1 MQPNLRNLALWLLT
15 ALLVSGCD
23 IAAEE
28 VPDATVTTS
37 PSATATLAATA
48 VTPEPVQELVLWVA
62 PAYAPDQ
69 DTEASAIFSARLD
82 AFIET
87 HPNVSLIVRTKSNQ
101 GDSGLLQMLISANL
115 AAPDT
120 LPDLVTLDQEAL
132 AVAAAEGILLPLED
146 WGDPPADEEWY
157 DFSVLSART
166 ENIFFGLPFAGD
178 AEVFAYR
185 SARFNDIPL
194 TWERL
199 LDENNLFCWPLADP
213 LAALTIGEYRL
224 LGGELAD
231 DEGQPMLQPGILST
245 VLAFYADAQAA
256 QLLPPF
262 TLTAASSEACWEA
275 LSVDQVSAGVVPL
288 ENLIHQVGNSLSAVP
303 IPSRDESGL
312 SFVNTWSWG
321 LTSQRPERIV
331 LAGELAAWLSDPAF
345 VGEWSQ
351 ALGYLPARASA
362 LATWDD
368 ERQLALASSL
378 VTLASTR
385 PSSAFL
391 LPFSAAITTAIG
403 DVLTR
408 EITPAVAAS
417 NAVRAIQE

>member
-1 MQPNLRNLALWLLT
+1 MQPNLKKLALWFLT
-15 ALLVSGCD
+15 ALLFSGCD

-28 VPDATVTTS
+28 IAEATVGT
-37 PSATATLAATA
+37 PPPATATLAVTI

-69 DTEASAIFSARLD
+69 DTEASAIFTARLD
-82 AFIET
+82 AFIEA

-101 GDSGLLQMLISANL
+101 GDSGLLQTLISANL

-120 LPDLVTLDQEAL
+120 LPDLVTLDQETL
-132 AVAAAEGILLPLED
+132 AGAAAEGILLPLQD
-146 WGDPPADEEWY
+146 WGDPPTDEEWY
-157 DFSVLSART
+157 DFSVVSART
-166 ENIFFGLPFAGD
+166 ENIYYGLPFAGD
-178 AEVFAYR
+178 VDVFAYR

-199 LDENNLFCWPLADP
+199 LDENNTFCWPLADP
-213 LAALTIGEYRL
+213 LAGLTIGEYRL

-231 DEGQPMLQPGILST
+231 GEGQRILQPGPLST
-245 VLAFYADAQAA
+245 VLAFYADAQQA

-275 LSVDQVSAGVVPL
+275 LSIDQVSAGVVPL
-288 ENLIHQVGNSLSAVP
+288 ENIVHQVGSSLSAVP
-303 IPSRDESGL
+303 IPSRSESGL
-312 SFVNTWSWG
+312 SFVNTWSWA
-321 LTSQRPERIV
+321 LTSQRPERIA
-331 LAGELAAWLSDPAF
+331 LAGELAAWLSDPPF

-378 VTLASTR
+378 VTLASAH
-385 PSSAFL
+385 PSFEFL
-391 LPFSAAITTAIG
+391 SPYSAAITTAIG

-408 EITPAVAAS
+408 DISPAAAAS
-417 NAVRAIQE
+417 TAARSIQE